1 MADESY
7 NSCGFNGDVLSYLY
21 NEISE
26 GDRDRFES
34 HLEAC
39 ESCVSEFASLS
50 DARYSVY
57 EWKAI
62 EFAPM
67 ETPAIV
73 IPVEATKASWFD
85 AIKTAFAFP
94 RGLVAAGAGFAVIA
108 LVVIVAFIG
117 FSGPDDETVAHQG
130 NTQVTP
136 LPTQGQT
143 TSASPQNIDYGQT
156 PSNDTSV
163 VSLPHPKEVQKVQI
177 VKASVR
183 APKNNRSTTAVN
195 KTRDSSTRNANAP
208 RLVRFDDNDDDSLRL
223 AELFN
228 DIDTRDMDDL
238 E

>member
-21 NEISE
+21 NEMSE
-26 GDRDRFES
+26 AERDRFES

-39 ESCVSEFASLS
+39 ETCVNEFAILS

-67 ETPAIV
+67 ETPAII
-73 IPVEATKASWFD
+73 IPIEPVKASWLD
-85 AIKTAFAFP
+85 VIKTAFAFP
-94 RGLVAAGAGFAVIA
+94 RGLVAAGAGFAAIA
-108 LVVIVAFIG
+108 LIVSVSLIG
-117 FSGPDDETVAHQG
+117 FSGNGIDDKPVVRTIEPQVSTMAAQNPVSSPSPEMSKVDTPPSPDKTRV
-130 NTQVTP
+130 
-136 LPTQGQT
+136 
-143 TSASPQNIDYGQT
+143 
-156 PSNDTSV
+156 
-163 VSLPHPKEVQKVQI
+163 EVERHKPEI

-183 APKNNRSTTAVN
+183 VPKNNLSTTATKKN
-195 KTRDSSTRNANAP
+195 RDSSAKNVNAP

-228 DIDTRDMDDL
+228 DIDTRDLDELD
-238 E
+238 